1 MQTLPTQSFNIYSML
16 FSSIHQTHIPHGT
29 RVLLRACLNV
39 PIQDG
44 EVAGIFRLQQ
54 TARTIEFLKQK
65 GVRITVIGHLGRN
78 QESLTSVHQALNKL
92 TPLSFIPH
100 IVGEVPYAARKNLQP
115 GKAVLLENTRI
126 DPREMENDDLFVE
139 EIMAQTDMFVFDDFS
154 AAHREHASTIGLIN
168 ALPSYA
174 GILFYEEVTA
184 VLRLTERLE
193 KPAIAIVSG
202 AKCNTKIPLIEN
214 LLNTYKVIFVG
225 GIIANSILKQRG
237 FHIGASKV
245 DDTPITKNILESRNI
260 ITPYDVIV
268 AKKDFSKARTIPVQ
282 EIESDEV
289 IVDVGDKT
297 LKAIQH
303 HIEDAKTMLLNGPL
317 GWCEK
322 GFCAQTATLSELVA
336 NTQTYSFVGGG
347 ETVALLEQ
355 RDLLNNWKFVS
366 TGGGSLLT
374 YLAEGTLPVI
384 EAFKKK
390 IKQPEPST
398 AKHLAL

>member
-1 MQTLPTQSFNIYSML
+1 ML

-39 PIQDG
+39 PIQDSK
-44 EVAGIFRLQQ
+44 VAGIFRLQQ
-54 TARTIEFLKQK
+54 TARTIQFLKQK
-65 GVRITVIGHLGRN
+65 GARITIIGHLGR
-78 QESLTSVHQALNKL
+78 EKKSLATVHQALNKM
-92 TPLSFIPH
+92 TSLSFIPH
-100 IVGEVPYAARKNLQP
+100 IVGEVPYATRKNLQP
-115 GKAVLLENTRI
+115 GDAVLLENTRI
-126 DPREMENDDLFVE
+126 DPREVENDDLFVE
-139 EIMAQTDMFVFDDFS
+139 EIMAQSDMFVFDDFS
-154 AAHREHASTIGLIN
+154 AAHREHASTVGLIN

-184 VLRLTERLE
+184 ILRLTKRLE
-193 KPAIAIVSG
+193 KPAIAVVSG
-202 AKCNTKIPLIEN
+202 AKCDTKIPLIEN

-245 DDTPITKNILESRNI
+245 DDTPITKNILESRNV
-260 ITPYDVIV
+260 ITPHDVIV
-268 AKKDFSKARTIPVQ
+268 AKKDFSKVRTIPIQ

-289 IVDVGDKT
+289 IVDVGDKA
-297 LKAIQH
+297 LKAIQYH
-303 HIEDAKTMLLNGPL
+303 LEDTKTMLLNGPL
-317 GWCEK
+317 GWYEK
-322 GFCAQTATLSELVA
+322 GFYAQTTKLSELVA
-336 NTQTYSFVGGG
+336 NTQTYSFAGGG

-355 RDLLNNWKFVS
+355 RNLLSDWKFVS

-390 IKQPEPST
+390 IKQPEPSIVSQI
-398 AKHLAL
+398 AL